1 MASPDD
7 REGPR
12 RLVKATYA
20 HKKGRISKTS
30 GLLNIN
36 ASSPLQILDR
46 AHAATLVPV
55 SEMTR
60 RMLKRSR
67 QSQIPVPQNQQQQH
81 EQPKRKRSK
90 AGNSTDA
97 TQSYSMALNDVRP
110 KSRNLKEN
118 SSPAFGKSISSS
130 RTLGTSPSNHHSPLR
145 GNSRK
150 STKGRLSQLALATKP
165 IPVSSITN
173 SQHENTKNHSTSGTS
188 LLNQELTA
196 NLSKGTR
203 IQPLLPHSQRKSISF
218 LVKMS
223 KKKISLADLANH
235 IASKPST
242 PVLTL
247 ANFSPTV
254 VSTPLPNLNVSF
266 VAKHFGVPELSENSN
281 AIPAI
286 SPAHKRQDSN
296 LDIPKLRKTIHI
308 PSNSIFSDSVDFTL
322 VSSRTYDPSSSNNE
336 AQLVTDSDSLFEP
349 RTPRKK
355 QLVSLKEVAFGP
367 GRSSSIIA
375 APSCPQTQTQTSI
388 TDNGDTGA
396 FLFPSSITF
405 CLRARLAQY
414 DFAGCR
420 LVIHGLKST
429 RLASLSRGFFISSFY
444 PSCVAGVSL
453 GS

>member
-36 ASSPLQILDR
+36 ASSPLQILDGV
-46 AHAATLVPV
+46 HAATLVPI

-90 AGNSTDA
+90 TGNSTDA
-97 TQSYSMALNDVRP
+97 AQSYSMVLNDVRP

-118 SSPAFGKSISSS
+118 SSPAYGKSISSS
-130 RTLGTSPSNHHSPLR
+130 RTLGKSPSNHHSSPR

-150 STKGRLSQLALATKP
+150 STKGRSSRLALATKS

-188 LLNQELTA
+188 LLNQESTA

-203 IQPLLPHSQRKSISF
+203 IQPLRPHSQRKSISF
-218 LVKMS
+218 LVRMS
-223 KKKISLADLANH
+223 KKISLADLPRH
-235 IASKPST
+235 IVSKPST

-296 LDIPKLRKTIHI
+296 LDIPKFRKIIHI

-322 VSSRTYDPSSSNNE
+322 VSSRTYDPSPSNNE

-349 RTPRKK
+349 RTPKKK
-355 QLVSLKEVAFGP
+355 QSISLKEVVFGP
-367 GRSSSIIA
+367 DGSSSIIA
-375 APSCPQTQTQTSI
+375 APSCPQTQTQKSI
-388 TDNGDTGA
+388 TDNGDTGT
-396 FLFPSSITF
+396 FLFPPSITF
-405 CLRARLAQY
+405 CLRVRLAQY

-444 PSCVAGVSL
+444 SSCVAGVSL

>member
-36 ASSPLQILDR
+36 ASSPLQILDG
-46 AHAATLVPV
+46 AHAATLVPI

-97 TQSYSMALNDVRP
+97 AQSYSMALNDVRP

-118 SSPAFGKSISSS
+118 SSPVFGKLISSS
-130 RTLGTSPSNHHSPLR
+130 RTLGTSPSNHHSSPR

-150 STKGRLSQLALATKP
+150 STKGRSSRLALATKP

-223 KKKISLADLANH
+223 KKKISLADLPKH

-308 PSNSIFSDSVDFTL
+308 PSNSIFPDSVDFTL
-322 VSSRTYDPSSSNNE
+322 VSSRTYDPSPSNNE

-349 RTPRKK
+349 RTPKKK
-355 QLVSLKEVAFGP
+355 QSISLKEVAFGP
-367 GRSSSIIA
+367 DGSSSIIA
-375 APSCPQTQTQTSI
+375 APSCPQTQTQTQTSI
-388 TDNGDTGA
+388 TDNGDTGTFFFPPPLFSA
-396 FLFPSSITF
+396 FVHDWPSMI
-405 CLRARLAQY
+405 LRVV
-414 DFAGCR
+414 D
-420 LVIHGLKST
+420 
-429 RLASLSRGFFISSFY
+429 
-444 PSCVAGVSL
+444 
-453 GS
+453 